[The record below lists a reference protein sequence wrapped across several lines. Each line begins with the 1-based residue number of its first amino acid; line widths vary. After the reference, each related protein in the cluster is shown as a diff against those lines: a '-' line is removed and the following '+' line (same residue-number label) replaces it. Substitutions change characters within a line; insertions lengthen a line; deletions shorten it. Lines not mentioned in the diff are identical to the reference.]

1 MKALKK
7 TLVLVCAGV
16 MMLATL
22 ALAGCFGFSGDDDTP
37 SGASL
42 EGTWKLSYAED
53 YYGNPYDTD
62 EMTDEI
68 ILEVKSSKKATFYY
82 FDDDPFSG
90 TLSRDASGDS
100 YYATDGYAT
109 LCYHLT
115 NSDGRWW
122 EFCFVVPDDGSDA
135 FWYLEVGPED
145 DYDAIYLER
154 A

>member
-1 MKALKK
+1 MSAMKK
-7 TLVLVCAGV
+7 TFVLVCAGV
-16 MMLATL
+16 MMLAAL
-22 ALAGCFGFSGDDDTP
+22 ALSGCFGFGGDDTP
-37 SGASL
+37 GDASI

-53 YYGNPYDTD
+53 YYGNPYDTS

-68 ILEVKSSKKATFYY
+68 VLEVKSSKKATFYY
-82 FDDDPFSG
+82 FDDDPFPG

-100 YYATDGYAT
+100 YYATDGYTT

-122 EFCFVVPDDGSDA
+122 EFCFVVPDDGGDA